1 MHLWDWCIPS
11 VLHWSQYREEHPRI
25 TEYCAYPSLFPS
37 AYDLMVCYL
46 RLRINLVQVR
56 SLYMRLKEV
65 VSVLLNSLTF
75 VHMIVVAVAG
85 SAVKWLRDQMK
96 IISSAA
102 EINSLAAQ
110 EPDTGGV
117 YFVTAFSGLLAPYW
131 DPGAAGLLIG
141 SFSWINP
148 NCIPVNFL

>member
-1 MHLWDWCIPS
+1 
-11 VLHWSQYREEHPRI
+11 
-25 TEYCAYPSLFPS
+25 
-37 AYDLMVCYL
+37 MVYYL
-46 RLRINLVQVR
+46 RLRTNLVQVR
-56 SLYMRLKEV
+56 SLYMRWKEV

-141 SFSWINP
+141 SFS
-148 NCIPVNFL
+148 